1 MFACPLGNCS
11 KKTNKKPSVS
21 NILNNDSID
30 LVKVD
35 KLLSKII
42 NLKHNN
48 DIIKEN
54 VYDDLELFKGLDKNE
69 NSILN
74 TIDRTKTISGKILF
88 KNLLNNPTTNI
99 DTLKKRQK
107 ILKELNNNKLL
118 ENINKKLDLLCPLE
132 KTLVWLLKEKTNEER
147 KLIDSVYFK
156 QSYLKVLNHQEEFLT
171 LYSLFKIVFSPVG
184 VVSQLYFYIAIFVFV
199 FFYKTKI

>member
-1 MFACPLGNCS
+1 
-11 KKTNKKPSVS
+11 
-21 NILNNDSID
+21 NNDSID

-118 ENINKKLDLLCPLE
+118 ENINKKIDLLCPLE

-171 LYSLFKIVFSPVG
+171 LYSLFKIVFSPVYG
-184 VVSQLYFYIAIFVFV
+184 VVSPIVFLILPYLYLYFF
-199 FFYKTKI
+199 TKLKFD